1 MDRSRI
7 LFDVASVQFRHL
19 LTLLLWDG
27 ERVALRLK
35 VLYAFRRFFEAMS
48 RLRHP
53 FRCLEFWF
61 FEMLRTFRYV
71 CHEPLKVL
79 RQWRALQ

>member
-1 MDRSRI
+1 ME
-7 LFDVASVQFRHL
+7 FRHL
-19 LTLLLWDG
+19 LTLLLWEGD
-27 ERVALRLK
+27 RVALRLK

-53 FRCLEFWF
+53 FRCLDFCA
-61 FEMLRTFRYV
+61 FEILRTFVYV